1 MTKFIVSPRVFF
13 IRKVELLFAILCKNI
28 VIYYDQYIDEL
39 ENLEITLFIIKIKVY
54 NSNILY
60 FI

>member
-28 VIYYDQYIDEL
+28 LIYYDQYIYEL
-39 ENLEITLFIIKIKVY
+39 ENLEIILFIIKSDKV
-54 NSNILY
+54 
-60 FI
+60 